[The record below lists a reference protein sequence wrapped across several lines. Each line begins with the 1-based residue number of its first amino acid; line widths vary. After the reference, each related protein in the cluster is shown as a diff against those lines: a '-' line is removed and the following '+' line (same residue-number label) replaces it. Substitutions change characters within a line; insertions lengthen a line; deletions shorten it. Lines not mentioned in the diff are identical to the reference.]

1 MSPVSDPTRDR
12 ILEAARNE
20 FAAHG
25 IFGARIERIAKAA
38 QTSKERLY
46 AHFRG
51 KEQLYAQVAWAEI
64 TRLRATVG
72 FDAYDL
78 PSTAGRL
85 FDFFAQNEEAFRL
98 LSWGRLEQS
107 PADALAPERVAALQE
122 ALDQIRE
129 AQAMGA
135 IDAAW
140 DPFDVKALVGQIALA
155 HLAIPELK
163 AAAALALC
171 EPVMADRR
179 AAVVKAV
186 TQLFPPAPEK
196 RPAPGEA
203 PVLPPSP
210 CAVRP

>member
-1 MSPVSDPTRDR
+1 MSPASDPTRDR
-12 ILEAARNE
+12 ILEAARRE

-25 IFGARIERIAKAA
+25 IFGARIERIAKSA

-64 TRLRATVG
+64 ARLRETVG

-78 PSTAGRL
+78 PATAGRL
-85 FDFFAQNEEAFRL
+85 FDYFAQHEDGFRL

-122 ALDQIRE
+122 SLDQIRD
-129 AQAMGA
+129 AQRHGA
-135 IDAAW
+135 IATDW
-140 DPFDVKALVGQIALA
+140 DPFDVKALVGQIAMC

-163 AAAALALC
+163 AAAALAIC
-171 EPVMADRR
+171 EPQMAERR

-186 TQLFPPAPEK
+186 QRLFPAASERRPEGAMPATG
-196 RPAPGEA
+196 PAA
-203 PVLPPSP
+203 
-210 CAVRP
+210 